1 MTELPLSLKSLT
13 PDERATYLLGLA
25 VRRQLDQ
32 APRDPDTV
40 REIDAVSRWI
50 DHWLSE
56 GELLLIEQETGHYFG
71 DEGDNG
77 PVFVKTTPIRR
88 APLARPNSGGKRLDP
103 DIPSSQ
109 FRE

>member
-1 MTELPLSLKSLT
+1 MSLKHLT

-25 VRRQLDQ
+25 VRRQLDE

-50 DHWLSE
+50 DHWLNDW
-56 GELLLIEQETGHYFG
+56 ELLLIEQQTGHYFG

-77 PVFVKTTPIRR
+77 PVVIETPPIRR
-88 APLARPNSGGKRLDP
+88 EPPARSRPTFDDQRDDP
-103 DIPSSQ
+103 DDIP
-109 FRE
+109 F